1 IAVRFFVLGVALF
14 AGNAGAQQNQAP
26 AAGTQHTPAQPSQ
39 KPPAAKDSAASA
51 TALTTDRE
59 KESYALGMNIAR
71 GLKGQSVDVDPAIM
85 ARAIKDILTGAKPV
99 LTEDEAMDALKK

>member
-1 IAVRFFVLGVALF
+1 EGLGEPHWRRPGVRSRFCRAANPCDNAPMRKNMIAVRFFVLGVALF

-59 KESYALGMNIAR
+59 KESYAL
-71 GLKGQSVDVDPAIM
+71 
-85 ARAIKDILTGAKPV
+85 
-99 LTEDEAMDALKK
+99 